1 MSPIVRYES
10 LLTMSSKKLYIN
22 GCSFTYGH
30 NLSKHLTWPELLSKR
45 LNLDLVNQSKNG
57 QSFSGIVWNT
67 IDSLIQES
75 SDETLVVIG
84 FTWSTR
90 YHIRLN
96 DENFD
101 ISPAHLNPIRNME
114 NGVVEKFSEFYK
126 ELTLKD
132 TKLEHNQNKKLEL
145 DIILLESF
153 LKQKGFNYRFV
164 NWDMVEDT
172 SNFDTDNIILF
183 DQSWKKKFVDNT
195 SHPTKEGCENIS
207 EVIYDSFNR

>member
-1 MSPIVRYES
+1 M
-10 LLTMSSKKLYIN
+10 KNLYVN

-30 NLSKHLTWPELLSKR
+30 ILPKEQTWPELLSKK
-45 LNLDLVNQSKNG
+45 LNLDLINQSKNG

-75 SDETLVVIG
+75 SDETLVIIG

-96 DENFD
+96 DENWD
-101 ISPAHLNPIRNME
+101 ISPAYLQSKRNKK
-114 NGVVEKFSEFYK
+114 NSVVEKFSEFYK

-153 LKQKGFNYRFV
+153 LKQRGFNYRFI
-164 NWDMVEDT
+164 NWGMVEDI

-183 DQSWKKKFVDNT
+183 DQSWRQKFVDIT
-195 SHPTKEGCENIS
+195 SHPSKEGCENIS
-207 EVIYDSFNR
+207 EKIYDSINR

>member
-1 MSPIVRYES
+1 M
-10 LLTMSSKKLYIN
+10 KNLYVN

-30 NLSKHLTWPELLSKR
+30 NLPKEQTWPELLSKK
-45 LNLDLVNQSKNG
+45 LNLDLINQSKNG

-101 ISPAHLNPIRNME
+101 ITPGYLNPKRNKE
-114 NGVVEKFSEFYK
+114 NSVVEKFSEFYK

-153 LKQKGFNYRFV
+153 LKQRGFNYRFI
-164 NWDMVEDT
+164 NWDMVEDI

-183 DQSWKKKFVDNT
+183 DQSWRQKFVDIT
-195 SHPTKEGCENIS
+195 SHPSKEGCENIS
-207 EVIYDSFNR
+207 EIIYDSFNR